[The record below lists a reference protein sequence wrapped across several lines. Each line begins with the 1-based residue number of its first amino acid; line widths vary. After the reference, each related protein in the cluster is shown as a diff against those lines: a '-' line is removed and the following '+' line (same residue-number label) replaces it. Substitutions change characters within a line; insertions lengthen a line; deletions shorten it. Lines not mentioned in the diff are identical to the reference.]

1 MIPIEMYC
9 IMLNYTLRVKRQ
21 RAVEGGAHAA
31 CPKYISKFGVIEP
44 VVERANSTLQAGW
57 YSYSPEYGS
66 DRFCVYKTYP
76 DLTTSIRKPGPDS
89 KSLYSYLIM

>member
-1 MIPIEMYC
+1 MYC

-44 VVERANSTLQAGW
+44 VVVRANSTLQAGW
-57 YSYSPEYGS
+57 YSYHQNTDQTDFVNIKQVNE
-66 DRFCVYKTYP
+66 
-76 DLTTSIRKPGPDS
+76 LNRKL
-89 KSLYSYLIM
+89 K